1 MVRRTFETS
10 EDAVT
15 VTWHETGNTNAGE
28 WVLLLALYTESGERR
43 AWFETNLSHTELRGE
58 DMQDARD
65 YLSASQMDVAALT
78 EAIAIAEAWER
89 DGTLPEG
96 G

>member
-1 MVRRTFETS
+1 MVRRTVEPND
-10 EDAVT
+10 EAVT
-15 VTWHETGNTNAGE
+15 VTWYETGNTNAGE
-28 WVLLLALYTESGERR
+28 WVLILGLYAESGERR
-43 AWFETNLSHTELRGE
+43 AWFEANRALTELKGE

-89 DGTLPEG
+89 DGTLPED
-96 G
+96 